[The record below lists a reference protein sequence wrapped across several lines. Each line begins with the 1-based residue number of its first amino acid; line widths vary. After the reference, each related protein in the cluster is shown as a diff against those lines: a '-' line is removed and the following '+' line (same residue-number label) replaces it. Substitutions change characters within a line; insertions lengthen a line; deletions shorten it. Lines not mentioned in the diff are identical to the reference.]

1 MTTNGAS
8 LRVAVSRSNKVWV
21 AILLIAAMIS
31 ICSLNGTNFQS
42 VLPPTRLQSSTNGL
56 VPLLRSKLPASLSVS
71 YKRACRKLIEN
82 PRELIRC
89 RRDRENGWS
98 EPECENGT
106 MTFQSQF
113 SQDYYLY
120 VNHFRF
126 LSRPGVYLDV
136 AANEPIRISNTW
148 VLDACLG
155 WTGVCVEANPVYVE
169 RLQLARTCYLIP
181 TCVGDTDGQNVSFI
195 LGKGMSGIDE
205 TNKNLH
211 RVNESNAILL
221 QCTTLKSELKDM
233 DVQRVDYFSL
243 DVEGHEIYVL
253 RGIDWNKLSFNVIT
267 VEVTDDSIDEIE
279 AFLTSK
285 GYVRHAPKLSQ
296 QTKRKGLLHM
306 DAVFLHPDVVFG
318 NPV

>member
-1 MTTNGAS
+1 MA
-8 LRVAVSRSNKVWV
+8 
-21 AILLIAAMIS
+21 
-31 ICSLNGTNFQS
+31 
-42 VLPPTRLQSSTNGL
+42 
-56 VPLLRSKLPASLSVS
+56 PLLRSELPTSLSAS
-71 YKRACRKLIEN
+71 YNQACQKLMKDPQEN
-82 PRELIRC
+82 VRC
-89 RRDRENGWS
+89 RRDREHGWH

-126 LSRPGVYLDV
+126 LTRPGVYLDV

-155 WTGVCVEANPVYVE
+155 WTGICVEANPFYVE
-169 RLQLARTCYLIP
+169 RLQFARTCYLIP

-211 RVNESNAILL
+211 RVSENNAISL
-221 QCTTLKSELKDM
+221 QCTTLKTELKNM
-233 DVQRVDYFSL
+233 DVQRIDYFSL

-267 VEVTDDSIDEIE
+267 VEVTDDSIREIE
-279 AFLTSK
+279 HFLASK
-285 GYVRHAPKLSQ
+285 GYVRHTPTLSQ
-296 QTKRKGLLHM
+296 QTERKGLLHM

-318 NPV
+318 APM